1 MREYIFDATVLSN
14 FAAADQLSL
23 LKARYRGVGSTTM
36 EVSDE
41 LRRGVQAG
49 YEHLAPALQ
58 QIETVD
64 PEGWLCVLTPSSAD
78 EHRLRMALDRSL
90 DPGEASCLALAASRG
105 LILATDDLAA
115 RRFAESEGISL
126 TGTLGILVALVRD
139 DALSLSEANTMLEA
153 MIRRQYR
160 SPVDRLDDLI

>member
-14 FAAADQLSL
+14 FAAAGHLVV
-23 LKARYRGVGSTTM
+23 LKARYRGVGFTTI

-41 LRRGVQAG
+41 LRRGVKAG
-49 YEHLAPALQ
+49 YEHLTPALQ
-58 QIETVD
+58 QIETVN
-64 PEGWLCVLTPSSAD
+64 PEGWLRVLTRSSAD
-78 EHRLRMALDRSL
+78 EHRLRIALDRSL

-115 RRFAESEGISL
+115 RRFAESEGVSL
-126 TGTLGILVALVRD
+126 TGTLGVLVALVRD
-139 DALSLSEANTMLEA
+139 DVLPLSEANTMLEA
-153 MIRRQYR
+153 MIQRRYR